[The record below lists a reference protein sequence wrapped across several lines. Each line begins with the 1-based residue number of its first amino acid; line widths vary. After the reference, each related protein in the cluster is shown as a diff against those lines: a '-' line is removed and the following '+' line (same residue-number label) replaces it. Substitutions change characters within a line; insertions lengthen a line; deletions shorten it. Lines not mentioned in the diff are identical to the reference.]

1 MSSSLTSYTLYSNN
15 SRVTTICKLFFLRH
29 AKSYFFR
36 LHKINDSIII
46 CAKYIGAR
54 LKNTQGLK
62 KAKRMLGCQLLIT
75 LLVALLALAGK
86 GLTAGLSALLGGLV
100 SVIPNAYFATQ
111 LFSHH
116 GAQAAKKIVRGFYKG
131 EAAKLFLTMILF
143 ALVFKFVHIVP
154 WLFFA
159 VYIAVQMVL
168 WFAPLIFNSKTK

>member
-1 MSSSLTSYTLYSNN
+1 
-15 SRVTTICKLFFLRH
+15 
-29 AKSYFFR
+29 
-36 LHKINDSIII
+36 
-46 CAKYIGAR
+46 
-54 LKNTQGLK
+54 
-62 KAKRMLGCQLLIT
+62 MLGCQLLIT
-75 LLVALLALAGK
+75 LLTALLALANK
-86 GLTAGLSALLGGLV
+86 GTTASLSALLGGLI

-111 LFSHH
+111 LFRHH